1 MSLFLPFFPSFPSF
15 FSHFALILSNIPKT
29 FVIFVKKLPENLE
42 RVVFCYTFA
51 SAFGQKTPPGHSEA
65 GRRSLKDLHGDIR
78 SSTRGSAAL
87 PYFWQ
92 WRALGIDMST
102 SMTGDFVSG
111 ALLLDITE
119 AS

>member
-29 FVIFVKKLPENLE
+29 FVIFVKKLAENLE
-42 RVVFCYTFA
+42 CVFFCYTFA
-51 SAFGQKTPPGHSEA
+51 SAFGQKTPPGHCEA

-87 PYFWQ
+87 PYWQ

>member
-29 FVIFVKKLPENLE
+29 FVIFVKKLAENLE
-42 RVVFCYTFA
+42 CVFFCYTFA
-51 SAFGQKTPPGHSEA
+51 SAFGQKTPPGHCEA

-87 PYFWQ
+87 PYF
-92 WRALGIDMST
+92 G
-102 SMTGDFVSG
+102 SG
-111 ALLLDITE
+111 VHWV
-119 AS
+119 